1 LTEKAIHGQHE
12 AMNRSWL
19 LSPSAPAPRPLAP
32 GGEGAAHGEYLRE
45 TFPYSLP
52 PLTRFENEPVPLEP
66 APEIW
71 ITDTTF
77 RDGQQSRV
85 PYTPRQIADL
95 YGLLARLGGPRG
107 MIRQSEF
114 FLYTDK
120 DRRAVELCQEQGL
133 PFPQVTG
140 WIRASLDDYRLVR
153 AAGLQ
158 ETGIL
163 ASISDYHVYRK
174 MRSDRRTVLEGYV
187 RVVEA
192 ALADGVVPRVHLE
205 DATRA
210 DVPGVVVPFARRLMD
225 LGRQAGI
232 QVKVR
237 YPDTLGVGVS
247 HPNAALPRGIP
258 RLTAALRHDAGV
270 PPAAL
275 EYHGQ
280 NDLDAIVSNAVS
292 AWLYGASAN
301 NGTLLGIG
309 ERSGNTP
316 IEALVFWLISLT
328 GETHGMD
335 TLAITDIADY
345 YRRIGEPVDARLP
358 FVGENF
364 NVTRAGVHADGLIK
378 DEEIYNPFDT
388 TALLGRPPRVAIT
401 DKSGTA
407 GLLMWIRDH
416 RPELGTGLIKQDPRV
431 RRLNEAIIEEFSAG
445 RVTSLG
451 DDEVGGLVDAMF
463 SPAQSGRDEAS

>member
-1 LTEKAIHGQHE
+1 MINT
-12 AMNRSWL
+12 WL
-19 LSPSAPAPRPLAP
+19 LPPSPAESDGGS
-32 GGEGAAHGEYLRE
+32 GGEYFRK

-52 PLTRFENEPVPLEP
+52 PLTRFEAEAVPLDP
-66 APEIW
+66 APAIW

-77 RDGQQSRV
+77 RDGQQSRA
-85 PYTPRQIADL
+85 PYTPEQIADL
-95 YGLLARLGGPRG
+95 YALLSRLGGPRG

-114 FLYTDK
+114 FLYTEK
-120 DRRAVELCQEQGL
+120 DRRAVELCLEMGL
-133 PFPQVTG
+133 RHPEVTG

-153 AAGLQ
+153 AAGLR

-163 ASISDYHVYRK
+163 ASISDYHVFRK
-174 MRSDRRTVLEGYV
+174 MRSDRETVLNGYL

-210 DVPGVVVPFARRLMD
+210 DVHGVVVPFVRRLMD
-225 LGRQAGI
+225 LGREAGI

-237 YPDTLGVGVS
+237 YPDTLGVGVP

-270 PPAAL
+270 PPEAL

-280 NDLDAIVSNAVS
+280 NDLDAIIPNAVC
-292 AWLYGASAN
+292 AWLYGAAAN

-316 IEALVFWLISLT
+316 IESLVFWLISLT
-328 GETHGMD
+328 GGTHDMD
-335 TLAITDIADY
+335 TTAITDIADY
-345 YRRIGEPVDARLP
+345 YRRIGEPVDVRLP
-358 FVGENF
+358 FVGDDF

-388 TALLGRPPRVAIT
+388 TLLLRRPPRVAIT
-401 DKSGTA
+401 DKSGAA
-407 GLLMWIRDH
+407 GLLLWIRDH
-416 RPELGTGLIKQDPRV
+416 RPALADGLTKQDPRI
-431 RRLNEAIIEEFSAG
+431 RRLNERIIDAFSAG
-445 RVTSLG
+445 RITSLG
-451 DDEVGGLVDAMF
+451 DAEVGELVD
-463 SPAQSGRDEAS
+463 EAFG